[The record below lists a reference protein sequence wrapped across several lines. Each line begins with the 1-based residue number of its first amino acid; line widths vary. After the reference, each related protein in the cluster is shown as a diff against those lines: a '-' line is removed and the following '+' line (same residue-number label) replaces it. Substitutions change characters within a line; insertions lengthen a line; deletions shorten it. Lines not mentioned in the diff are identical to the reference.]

1 MSTALFPANPTHG
14 MIFELNS
21 GLFFKYDATT
31 RSWIKLTSTG
41 VSIPLATLS
50 EAGAMSAVDLKKLN
64 RLVLPPPLSSII
76 GTDCVAPFRSGTIGL
91 YSGDK
96 FVGVEGTVKVQNIG
110 PTGEL
115 LSQDVPFHIHQY
127 TYGFDFT
134 IDFPELVDDLKLR
147 KQFNT
152 NGRQGDKGEKGKQGS
167 QGPDYILTGPPGD
180 AGEDGS
186 APPCNLTVEP
196 DDLQVEPNEGMTK
209 ALVGGKVVFDEDD
222 PLKYKI
228 SFDRQLIGPT
238 GYAADKFHVQ
248 DDTSPWVLA
257 ITGDQT
263 DGPISDPR
271 SQIACGTTIGA
282 GRSQKIYY
290 IDVEPIVN
298 AIRDRFLVEANII
311 KTGYQN
317 VVKFW
322 IQTMSD
328 LFDEQKAALCCALER
343 CKSIKKNA
351 EVRYNI
357 ESLAASAAGSANVLL
372 HGRNSDEAVNVSP
385 TKTLRQLG
393 YPDLCKGENQSKF
406 PQYPNLETGGVGGFK
421 GDEKNNQANSSTAPA
436 ISNAPTNK
444 SIAKHEN
451 AVKEAVVTLDPLINS
466 TIATAVQVPLLAGDY
481 TAVIS
486 RVDARIDGKHR
497 ANAKIQHFRS
507 GLIRSVQF
515 LDKGNFDNLLDAKSA
530 YEGLS
535 LSFHHDGG
543 MVSVWLPSMTPQK
556 TSGTVEVVLQ
566 QTPALQLPNF
576 VTATSPVNVAEA
588 RVEEPIQ
595 TIEPPVKT
603 QAEPVDDMLDCQ
615 MSLSHLAWYERSW
628 ESGNCCGL
636 VVNVAGQDW
645 VIVKRSFGTD
655 LTCGG
660 GESEA
665 EPCIAKFL
673 KAKGHVA
680 FAWPTLDRKTFVPL
694 PAGNAVTF
702 YFDEKLNEMVARKIA
717 DGEFDDAK
725 GNPAGIRHLSYQLMT
740 VLFPAS

>member
-1 MSTALFPANPTHG
+1 

-31 RSWIKLTSTG
+31 RSWIKLTATG
-41 VSIPLATLS
+41 VTIPLATFS
-50 EAGAMSAVDLKKLN
+50 NDGAMSAVDLKKLN

-76 GTDCVAPFRSGTIGL
+76 GTDCAAPFRSGTIGL

-115 LSQDVPFHIHQY
+115 LSQDVPFHIHQH

-152 NGRQGDKGEKGKQGS
+152 SGRQGDKGDKGKQGPR
-167 QGPDYILTGPPGD
+167 GPDYILTGPPGD
-180 AGEDGS
+180 AGADGT
-186 APPCNLTVEP
+186 APPCSLTVEP

-209 ALVGGKVVFDEDD
+209 ALVGGKVVFDPDD

-228 SFDRQLIGPT
+228 VFDRQLIGPT
-238 GYAADKFHVQ
+238 GYAANKFRVQ
-248 DDTSPWVLA
+248 DDTSSWVLA
-257 ITGDQT
+257 VTGDQE

-271 SQIACGTTIGA
+271 SPIACGATIGA
-282 GRSQKIYY
+282 GRFQKIFY

-298 AIRDRFLVEANII
+298 AIRDRFLIEANII

-317 VVKFW
+317 IVKFW
-322 IQTMSD
+322 VQTMSD

-351 EVRYNI
+351 EIRNDI

-393 YPDLCKGENQSKF
+393 YPDVCKGDNPSKF
-406 PQYPNLETGGVGGFK
+406 PQYPNLKTGGVSGFK
-421 GDEKNNQANSSTAPA
+421 GDEKNDPSPPPPANSGKSAAPA
-436 ISNAPTNK
+436 KTQNLAAQV
-444 SIAKHEN
+444 AKTED
-451 AVKEAVVTLDPLINS
+451 AVREAVVTLDPLIHS
-466 TIATAVQVPLLAGDY
+466 TLATAVQVPLLAGDY

-486 RVDARIDGKHR
+486 RADARIDGKHR
-497 ANAKIQHFRS
+497 ANAKIQYFRS
-507 GLIRSVQF
+507 GLMRSVQF
-515 LDKGNFDNLLDAKSA
+515 LDKGEFDNLLDAKSA
-530 YEGLS
+530 YEGLG
-535 LSFHHDGG
+535 LSFSHGGG
-543 MVSVWLPSMTPQK
+543 MVSVWLPSLAPQS
-556 TSGTVEVVLQ
+556 TSGTVEVVLR
-566 QTPALQLPNF
+566 QTRTTPQLPDF
-576 VTATSPVNVAEA
+576 VVPVKSVKVAEA
-588 RVEEPIQ
+588 KVEEPVQ
-595 TIEPPVKT
+595 TPEPPAEP
-603 QAEPVDDMLDCQ
+603 QAEPVDETLDCQ
-615 MSLSHLAWYERSW
+615 MSVSHLAWYERSW

-636 VVNVAGQDW
+636 VLNVAGQDW
-645 VIVKRSFGTD
+645 IIVKRSFGTD
-655 LTCGG
+655 LACGG

-673 KAKGHVA
+673 KTKGHVA
-680 FAWPTLDRKTFVPL
+680 FAWPTLDGKTFVPL
-694 PAGNAVTF
+694 PAGDTVTF
-702 YFDEKLNEMVARKIA
+702 HFDEKLNEMVARLIVE
-717 DGEFDDAK
+717 GEFEDAK

-740 VLFPAS
+740 VLFPAR